1 MNDQYSDNKMFDGS
15 NIMVS
20 EILKAVSKQ
29 IHMNENSLVNGLTTG
44 FTDLDRLTKGLEPSD
59 LILLAGR
66 PEMGKTAMALSILK
80 HVITDI
86 KKPAVYFSL
95 ESSKEQI
102 AKRLLAIMGEIE
114 YRGLVSGCIPPDDWE
129 QYCFAMETLKNTR
142 LIIDDTPFLSLT
154 ELEDRCRKYK
164 AKLEIQFIVVD
175 YLQLIY
181 QPTYSFAEN
190 DHSENV
196 CISEGL
202 KKLAEELEV
211 PILVLSQ
218 VSRAVEHRADPR
230 PKMKDIISFDAGGS
244 FFDLVWILYR
254 DEYYNAA
261 TGEKNIAELNVTRN
275 PRGSRGIL
283 KLEYEPNFLHFV
295 NLPDGSC
302 PR

>member
-1 MNDQYSDNKMFDGS
+1 MKHPYDFELFEYNNTM
-15 NIMVS
+15 IS
-20 EILKAVSKQ
+20 EILENISKR
-29 IHMNENSLVNGLTTG
+29 IHIQANSIENGLTTG
-44 FTDLDRLTKGLEPSD
+44 FKDLDRLTQGLGRSD
-59 LILLAGR
+59 LILLASR

-80 HVITDI
+80 HVITES

-102 AKRLLAIMGEIE
+102 VKRLLAMIGEIE

-129 QYCFAMETLKNTR
+129 QYCFAVETLKNTQ
-142 LIIDDTPFLSLT
+142 LLIDDTPFPDLT
-154 ELEDRCRKYK
+154 ELENRCRKYK
-164 AKLEIQFIVVD
+164 AKQKIQFIVVD

-181 QPTYSFAEN
+181 QPTYSFVQN
-190 DHSENV
+190 DHVENACV
-196 CISEGL
+196 SRGL
-202 KKLAEELEV
+202 KELTEELEV

-218 VSRAVEHRADPR
+218 VSRAIEHRANPR
-230 PKMKDIISFDAGGS
+230 PEMKDIISFDAGGG

-261 TGEKNIAELNVTRN
+261 TGEKNIAELNVARN